1 MRNGLDDI
9 SSPRRARFFDGLLCS
24 LSHSLNSP
32 RSSLCAGRRKIEGY
46 VTASDKDGASGAMRA
61 LWERA
66 WPLAGLT
73 LALVVNVAWIGA
85 LGYAV
90 IWLL

>member
-1 MRNGLDDI
+1 M
-9 SSPRRARFFDGLLCS
+9 
-24 LSHSLNSP
+24 
-32 RSSLCAGRRKIEGY
+32 
-46 VTASDKDGASGAMRA
+46 TASDKDGACGAMRA
-61 LWERA
+61 LRERA

-85 LGYAV
+85 LSYAV